1 MFYSFLQDNPEKIM
15 ILDGLQR
22 TYVLLDAYNSLKED
36 STKEEQLRNFQN
48 YTLRVEIYV
57 NINKFVFYIGC

>member
-48 YTLRVEIYV
+48 
-57 NINKFVFYIGC
+57 